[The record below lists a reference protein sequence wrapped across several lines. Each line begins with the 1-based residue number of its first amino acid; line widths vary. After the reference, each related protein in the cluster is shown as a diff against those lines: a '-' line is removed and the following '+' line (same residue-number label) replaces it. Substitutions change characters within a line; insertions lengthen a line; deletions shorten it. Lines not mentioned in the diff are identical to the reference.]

1 MGTSGVKRIIR
12 PPTEA
17 DNIDPEEKHLER
29 NIDHL
34 KADMIRDHLYQSRL
48 NDDQKKELHKLFQSF
63 IGTKNYH
70 NYTKDIKP
78 TEMCANRNMT
88 LLTADE
94 FHYVNTDTLKV
105 TDCND
110 KNALEFVHFYL
121 EG

>member
-1 MGTSGVKRIIR
+1 MKRIVR
-12 PPTEA
+12 PHTEA

-34 KADMIRDHLYQSRL
+34 ESGIIKNKLYKSRL
-48 NDDQKKELHKLFQSF
+48 NEAQKTELHKLFQSF

-105 TDCND
+105 SD
-110 KNALEFVHFYL
+110 
-121 EG
+121 